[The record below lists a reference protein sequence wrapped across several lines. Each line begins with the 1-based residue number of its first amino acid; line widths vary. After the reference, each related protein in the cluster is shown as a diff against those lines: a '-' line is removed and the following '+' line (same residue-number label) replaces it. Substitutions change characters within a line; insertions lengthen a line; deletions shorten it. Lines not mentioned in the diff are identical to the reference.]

1 MRRKPIGLIILLAKK
16 YEPSRYQVKRSI
28 EWTNE
33 TAAALHNKIGIHS
46 KSDAIPHSPLDR
58 FCTVHRLPIRP
69 EAHEHRWIPTRIIG
83 PSAIASSV
91 HVPASVRPTFLL
103 ILTFLRCLFFV
114 IRHFHWPM
122 LAGRDTMQQ
131 FTNDGD
137 TNRWETTQKDLFL
150 EPTTPMIVDKGSI
163 NI

>member
-1 MRRKPIGLIILLAKK
+1 
-16 YEPSRYQVKRSI
+16 
-28 EWTNE
+28 
-33 TAAALHNKIGIHS
+33 
-46 KSDAIPHSPLDR
+46 
-58 FCTVHRLPIRP
+58 
-69 EAHEHRWIPTRIIG
+69 
-83 PSAIASSV
+83 
-91 HVPASVRPTFLL
+91 
-103 ILTFLRCLFFV
+103 
-114 IRHFHWPM
+114 M